1 MSDLSAIESNLVVL
15 VSRVLCQYIKV
26 LKPQKRSLVMHIPHT
41 HSAEM
46 ATKSEVAVLDVL
58 HKNETKSADMVDIM
72 REQQSY
78 LGEGFTHTVLSGGNH
93 VTCERQQGS
102 KRHLMDSDTRT
113 GRLELLEPCVE
124 DWHCLMSIL
133 GVCTI
138 IICAYVYCVC

>member
-1 MSDLSAIESNLVVL
+1 
-15 VSRVLCQYIKV
+15 
-26 LKPQKRSLVMHIPHT
+26 
-41 HSAEM
+41 M

-78 LGEGFTHTVLSGGNH
+78 LGEGFTHTVLSGGDH

-102 KRHLMDSDTRT
+102 KRHVMDSDTRT

-138 IICAYVYCVC
+138 HTCNY